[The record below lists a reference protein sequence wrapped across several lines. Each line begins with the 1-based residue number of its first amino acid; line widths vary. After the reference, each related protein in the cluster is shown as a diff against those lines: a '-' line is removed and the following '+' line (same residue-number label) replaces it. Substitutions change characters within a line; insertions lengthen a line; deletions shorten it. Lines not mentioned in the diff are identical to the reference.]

1 MRAATL
7 IVASIAAASIL
18 IALAF
23 VLSGGSD
30 SKGSTVARTVTETV
44 VAPAPQKQKAPETS
58 SPESGTSQV
67 GGPTPCAGGELTV
80 EDVSCEIGA
89 QVHQQF
95 EEGGRGELL
104 AEDASETLTMT
115 CDEGTTP
122 ITCTG
127 PGGAKVYFGK

>member
-1 MRAATL
+1 LRAATV
-7 IVASIAAASIL
+7 IVGAIAAASIL

-30 SKGSTVARTVTETV
+30 SKGDTVARTVTETV
-44 VAPAPQKQKAPETS
+44 VAPEPKKQAPEGS
-58 SPESGTSQV
+58 APESGTSQV
-67 GGPTPCAGGELTV
+67 GGPTPCTGGELTV

-89 QVHQQF
+89 QIHAQF

-104 AEDASETLTMT
+104 GQDASETLTMT

>member
-1 MRAATL
+1 LKAATL
-7 IVASIAAASIL
+7 IVASIAASSIL

-23 VLSGGSD
+23 VLSGSSD
-30 SKGSTVARTVTETV
+30 SKGSTVARTVTEKV
-44 VAPAPQKQKAPETS
+44 VVPAPQKE
-58 SPESGTSQV
+58 ESEISAGEGGTSQV

-89 QVHQQF
+89 QVHAQF

-104 AEDASETLTMT
+104 AEDANETLTMT